1 MRPLPRSAVC
11 RALLPALILASLSAA
26 YAAEPTGKR
35 AADSEKVIGKISI
48 RGLARTREGVILQ
61 YLPVRAGD
69 KVADLDIDQLRV
81 YLERLRI
88 FSQVTIQLKEV
99 DEESA
104 CRAHCTLLIEVKEK
118 WSLYPIPVY
127 VKYRDTEI
135 GGAFLV
141 ESNAMGENKGVALG
155 GLISNRGWQGL
166 IGFTDPHIRYTQ
178 FTTTLRYL
186 TGRVFIEDATAAGNV
201 TRSYTLMRHDIQSAT
216 GYQTRSGFFAGV
228 LAGYRSAELTELQP
242 LQSSSVMNLGVRFK
256 YSSVTPKD
264 FFQSGLESQLDLE
277 KGIVFAGEDLHVIS
291 SANAWHTKTA
301 KHQFLSLLFS
311 FQYSHYPQ
319 VLEQRLGGWQ
329 GTRTLPALLVP
340 ADQFAVTA
348 INYQYGFLNLSWVT
362 FSALVFVDAGVARR
376 DGHTPIQFWGPGA
389 GMRMY
394 LREITVPALG
404 IDIAR
409 DMLSEQLQLSFFIGY
424 NLQ

>member
-1 MRPLPRSAVC
+1 MRPGPLSAFY
-11 RALLPALILASLSAA
+11 RALLPGLLFAAISTASAA
-26 YAAEPTGKR
+26 DLSGNQSIH
-35 AADSEKVIGKISI
+35 SEKVLSKISI

-61 YLPVRAGD
+61 YIPVRAGE
-69 KVADLDIDQLRV
+69 KMANLDLDQLRV

-88 FSQVTIQLKEV
+88 FSQVTIHLTEV
-99 DEESA
+99 DEELP
-104 CRAHCTLLIEVKEK
+104 CQAHCTLLITVKEK

-186 TGRVFIEDATAAGNV
+186 TGRVFIEDATAAGNI

-216 GYQTRSGFFAGV
+216 GYQTRAGFFAGV
-228 LAGYRSAELTELQP
+228 LAGYRSAELTEQQP
-242 LQSSSVMNLGVRFK
+242 LTSSSVMNLGVRFK

-264 FFQSGLESQLDLE
+264 FFQSGIESQLDLE

-301 KHQFLSLLFS
+301 KDQFFSVLFS

-340 ADQFAVTA
+340 ADQFAVA
-348 INYQYGFLNLSWVT
+348 AVNYQYGFLNLSWVT
-362 FSALVFVDAGVARR
+362 FSALVFVDAGIARR
-376 DGHTPIQFWGPGA
+376 DGQTPIRFWGPGA

-409 DMLSEQLQLSFFIGY
+409 DMLSEQIQLSFFIGY